1 MNRVVV
7 YFLLP
12 FVVAVAS
19 AINLVFFWL
28 NDLLRP
34 SWPLALTLAFWGAI
48 AAILIFSGVAFGAV
62 SRTKRVR
69 RWLLVISLV
78 VIVAAGF
85 APQVVDFFVEGQQQ
99 AEEQAAGA
107 DAEMQF
113 QSDYLDRSD
122 DVDDRIANKKPY
134 TPDEALAF
142 LDFAADADLSWRSL
156 PDHTP
161 EVFTLVEQAIAG
173 GILDPNALTT
183 SAPTADSPAVTVT
196 LKFYDKRIRP
206 SSPGTIEKHA
216 WDVLQILIAKGAD
229 VSSPDAAQLRA
240 DLAKTV
246 VLGTGRYISLK

>member
-19 AINLVFFWL
+19 VISLILFWL

-34 SWPLALTLAFWGAI
+34 SWPAPVSVAFGGALI
-48 AAILIFSGVAFGAV
+48 AILLACGVAFGAV
-62 SRTKRVR
+62 SRTRRVR
-69 RWLLVISLV
+69 RSLLAVALV

-85 APQVVDFFVEGQQQ
+85 APWVVDFFVRGQQQ
-99 AEEQAAGA
+99 AAEQVAGA

-134 TPDEALAF
+134 TAQEALDF
-142 LDFAADADLSWRSL
+142 LDFAASADLSWRSL

-161 EVFTLVEQAIAG
+161 EAFTLVEQAIAG
-173 GILDPNALTT
+173 GILDPNALVPP
-183 SAPTADSPAVTVT
+183 PTADSPAVTVT
-196 LKFYDKRIRP
+196 VAFYDKRIRP
-206 SSPGTIEKHA
+206 SSPSTIEKHA
-216 WDVLQILIAKGAD
+216 WDVLQILVAKGAD
-229 VSSPDAAQLRA
+229 VSSPDATQLRA